1 MKLRLAIQTN
11 ESVRAVEA
19 DSIFEAI
26 LLTRELKGII
36 WERKENGGVAKSIFN
51 NSLTSPLLLKVDFIH
66 NPKFLPENVRM
77 ALCLE

>member
-1 MKLRLAIQTN
+1 MKLQLAIQTN

-26 LLTRELKGII
+26 LLARELKGII
-36 WERKENGGVAKSIFN
+36 WERKENGVAKSIFN